1 MCGDLLSDVHLLP
14 IFPWTS
20 DDGFAVVDHRVVNPA
35 LGTWDDVERP
45 RGGAWRD
52 ARLRRQPHLQPQ
64 PVVPG
69 LARRRPVPRR
79 LLRRARPRLR
89 HVAGGAA
96 ANHPALP
103 PLPAGRTAGE
113 TEAWTTF
120 GPDQVDV
127 DVRDPRTLEEL
138 TRRAARVRREGRV
151 RGTAGRDRLPVEGVG
166 HHLPAPAPDPRG
178 DQDVARA
185 GRARGAGHAVAD
197 GDQRA
202 ACREHL
208 LLRQTGTTRPTSST
222 SSRSRPSCCTPSWP
236 PPPTRLSDVGSH
248 RRAGQRHGD
257 LVQLPGQPRRHR
269 AAGNRGHPRRRRAR
283 RARAAHPLA
292 RRTRLVG
299 DPVRRAAVGLRAQP
313 QLPRRVVHAR
323 GGSQPGRPRGQDP
336 GRAQHPVHGSR
347 RARGLPALPGGL
359 TPRPRGHGDQPHQP
373 ADQPRRPRRRP
384 ARRRAAGRPAP
395 PRGAD
400 GARATCSTCAAGTRP
415 SRRSAPNGSSAST
428 TGSSPCVGGRGPPA
442 SCSASPT

>member
-1 MCGDLLSDVHLLP
+1 MLDFVANHTSSHS
-14 IFPWTS
+14 PW
-20 DDGFAVVDHRVVNPA
+20 F
-35 LGTWDDVERP
+35 
-45 RGGAWRD
+45 RD
-52 ARLRRQPHLQPQ
+52 W
-64 PVVPG
+64 
-69 LARRRPVPRR
+69 LAGRPVPRR
-79 LLRRARPRLR
+79 LLRGARPRLR

-103 PLPAGRTAGE
+103 PLPEAGRPGDR
-113 TEAWTTF
+113 
-120 GPDQVDV
+120 GLD
-127 DVRDPRTLEEL
+127 DVRPGPGRRRRPRPEDPRGAHG
-138 TRRAARVRREGRV
+138 RAARVRREGRV
-151 RGTAGRDRLPVEGVG
+151 RGAAGRDRLPVEGVG

-178 DQDVARA
+178 DQDVAGA

-202 ACREHL
+202 ARREHL
-208 LLRQTGTTRPTSST
+208 LLRRRGRRGPPRLPVRAPAPRPALL
-222 SSRSRPSCCTPSWP
+222 RGRLHRPAQH
-236 PPPTRLSDVGSH
+236 VGSH

-283 RARAAHPLA
+283 RARATHPLA

-299 DPVRRAAVGLRAQP
+299 GPVRRAALGLRAQP

-323 GGSQPGRPRGQDP
+323 GGSQPGRRRGQEP

-359 TPRPRGHGDQPHQP
+359 TPRPRGRGDQPHQP

-384 ARRRAAGRPAP
+384 ARTPSCATTRAA
-395 PRGAD
+395 
-400 GARATCSTCAAGTRP
+400 AG
-415 SRRSAPNGSSAST
+415 
-428 TGSSPCVGGRGPPA
+428 C
-442 SCSASPT
+442 